1 MSTKG
6 LGDIEV
12 HWRFNSNNYI
22 TLIGD
27 VDNVGGYICVEG
39 EGIYENLP
47 ASQFC
52 CKSETALKGDYFLN
66 VYDMWLFA
74 YMKRQFCVIEGSR
87 VGAMCRILSQEL

>member
-66 VYDMWLFA
+66 VYD
-74 YMKRQFCVIEGSR
+74 VIICIYEE
-87 VGAMCRILSQEL
+87 AILCN